1 MVAKARKV
9 SLAMRPQPLV
19 IHLQTQEDADC
30 VERALTAHSSTVE
43 AKLEGWDVR
52 VDIRSRSLGQVLRA
66 LHECMV
72 ENEIPLVRMKIDD
85 RTYVMEPAP
94 ND

>member
-19 IHLQTQEDADC
+19 IQLQTQEDADC
-30 VERALTAHSSTVE
+30 VERALTAHSSMVE

-52 VDIRSRSLGQVLRA
+52 VDIRSRSLGQVLHA
-66 LHECMV
+66 LHERMV
-72 ENEIPLVRMKIDD
+72 ANEIPLVRMKIDD